1 MALVIVDQAIYV
13 DGERRPCGDLSDELA
28 ALRARGA
35 PGDFLWIGLKDPT
48 QAEFDEVNDE
58 LQLHPLA
65 VEDAVHGQQRAKVEL
80 YDTSVFVVLKPLR
93 YVEETSDIETGELMC
108 FVGDRFIVTVRRGEA
123 SPLAGLRQRLEA
135 RARAAAA
142 RADGGAARHRRQRR
156 RHLHRR
162 STRRSPTTSRPSRP
176 RCSPAR
182 AMDSATIYRLKREV
196 LEFRRAAVPLSAP
209 LQMLHHAEHS
219 PIDEG
224 ELRLLL
230 RDVSDHLQA
239 VIDHVESYDRLLTD
253 VLGAHLAQISVQQNS
268 DMREISAWV
277 AIAAVPTMIAGI
289 YGMNFDYMP
298 ELTASV
304 GVGDGEF
311 RYGYFVVLAVMA
323 VVCLGA
329 VPRVQAQRL
338 ALTGRAGRSAVGGGI
353 RVRWPRSSRR
363 RAPRRR
369 RRPRATRYQ
378 MNGRS
383 ELVATKRS
391 SQAIEA

>member
-1 MALVIVDQAIYV
+1 MIVDSALYV
-13 DGERRPCGDLSDELA
+13 DGDRRPCGDLSDELA
-28 ALRARGA
+28 KLRASGG

-48 QAEFDEVNDE
+48 QEEFDEVNDE

-65 VEDAVHGQQRAKVEL
+65 VEDAVHGQQRAKVEM

-93 YVEETSDIETGELMC
+93 YLDETSDIETGELMC

-123 SPLAGLRQRLEA
+123 SPLAGLRQRLEHEPDRMRLGPMA
-135 RARAAAA
+135 VLHTIVDSVVDTYTAIDQEIANDLEAIETEVFS
-142 RADGGAARHRRQRR
+142 GG
-156 RHLHRR
+156 
-162 STRRSPTTSRPSRP
+162 P
-176 RCSPAR
+176 
-182 AMDSATIYRLKREV
+182 MDSTAIYRLKREV

-268 DMREISAWV
+268 DMRKISAWV

-289 YGMNFDYMP
+289 YGMNFDNMP
-298 ELTASV
+298 EL
-304 GVGDGEF
+304 
-311 RYGYFVVLAVMA
+311 RWHYGYFGVLALMGLT
-323 VVCLGA
+323 CLA
-329 VPRVQAQRL
+329 
-338 ALTGRAGRSAVGGGI
+338 I
-353 RVRWPRSSRR
+353 W
-363 RAPRRR
+363 
-369 RRPRATRYQ
+369 
-378 MNGRS
+378 NG
-383 ELVATKRS
+383 
-391 SQAIEA
+391 